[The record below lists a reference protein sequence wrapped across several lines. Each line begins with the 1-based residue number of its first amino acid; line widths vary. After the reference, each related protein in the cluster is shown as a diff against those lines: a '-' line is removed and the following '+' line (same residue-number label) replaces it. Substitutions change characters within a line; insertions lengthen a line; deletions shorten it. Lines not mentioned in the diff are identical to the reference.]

1 MMSVV
6 RMRPSVICV
15 NPWGTACCSVS
26 VICWK
31 RVYGHRLSGNPV
43 EGLERTAR
51 YGLLTQPQPIGDQR
65 EADEA
70 DEQGVELVEAREDAP
85 EAFEAPEQP
94 LDLVAALVHLAV
106 VLPGL
111 YSGPGRRH
119 DRDEAQIEGE
129 LDRLVARVGTVHQQ
143 VQRAAGWSQARQQL
157 AAHRSVAGLAR

>member
-1 MMSVV
+1 MSPEATSLNA
-6 RMRPSVICV
+6 RLLEKSTLARHGRKSTFACGGSRAPSSQLFAQ
-15 NPWGTACCSVS
+15 PS
-26 VICWK
+26 
-31 RVYGHRLSGNPV
+31 
-43 EGLERTAR
+43 
-51 YGLLTQPQPIGDQR
+51 YGLLTQPQSIGDQR

-70 DEQGVELVEAREDAP
+70 DEQCVELVEAREDAP

-143 VQRAAGWSQARQQL
+143 VQRAADRK
-157 AAHRSVAGLAR
+157 